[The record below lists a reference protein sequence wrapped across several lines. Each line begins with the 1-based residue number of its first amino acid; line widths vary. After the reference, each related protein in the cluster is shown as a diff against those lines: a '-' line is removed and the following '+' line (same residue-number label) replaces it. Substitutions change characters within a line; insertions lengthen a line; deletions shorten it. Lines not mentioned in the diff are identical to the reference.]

1 MWRLLLIIGTGSFL
15 GGVSRFLLSR
25 LVQNMSLSSFP
36 YGTFTVN
43 ILGSL
48 LIGFLYGL
56 SVKENI
62 LTSEWRMFLTV
73 GFCGSFTT
81 FSTFIHENVALLR
94 DGDFF
99 HFAFYTGLSIFLGII
114 AVFFGHHITKMI

>member
-1 MWRLLLIIGTGSFL
+1 MWRILLIIGTGSFL

-25 LVQNMSLSSFP
+25 FMQNMFLSSFP
-36 YGTFTVN
+36 YGTFAVN

-62 LTSEWRMFLTV
+62 LTPEWRMFLTV

-94 DGDFF
+94 DGDFI
-99 HFAFYTGLSIFLGII
+99 HFVFYTGLSIFLGIT
-114 AVFFGHHITKMI
+114 AVFFGHWITKMM

>member
-25 LVQNMSLSSFP
+25 LVQNIFLSSFP

-62 LTSEWRMFLTV
+62 LTPEWRMFLTA

-114 AVFFGHHITKMI
+114 AVFLGHYITKMI

>member
-15 GGVSRFLLSR
+15 GGVSRYLLSR
-25 LVQNMSLSSFP
+25 FVQNMFLSPYP
-36 YGTFTVN
+36 YGPFVVN

-62 LTSEWRMFLTV
+62 LTPEWRMFLTV

-99 HFAFYTGLSIFLGII
+99 HFAFYTGLSIFLGIL
-114 AVFFGHHITKMI
+114 AVFLGNYLTKML

>member
-25 LVQNMSLSSFP
+25 LVQNIFLSSFP

-62 LTSEWRMFLTV
+62 LTPEWRMFLTA

-94 DGDFF
+94 DGDFY

-114 AVFFGHHITKMI
+114 AVFLGHYITKMI